1 MNRIMGSRRHR
12 VVELPNST
20 LQLMGRS
27 FRSGMTLLEVVI
39 ALALFFAAMSAIAEI
54 LRMGS
59 ESSVK
64 AQLQAEAS
72 LLGESKLNEVVVGI
86 VPLTPVQSQP
96 FAESPRWTWSLTVE
110 DDTTLS
116 LKHIGL
122 TVNHLNSGGKP
133 DHEVKFARWM
143 RDPLTFQ
150 QSGSSSS
157 ALDTIQSVLP

>member
-1 MNRIMGSRRHR
+1 MRHPRRTRCLSGLARATAARQSAETIAH
-12 VVELPNST
+12 
-20 LQLMGRS
+20 
-27 FRSGMTLLEVVI
+27 SGMTLLEVVI

-72 LLGESKLNEVVVGI
+72 LLGESKLNEILAGI
-86 VPLTPVQSQP
+86 EPLTPVQSQP
-96 FAESPRWTWSLTVE
+96 FVDAPQWTWSLAVE
-110 DDTTLS
+110 DDVTLS
-116 LKHIGL
+116 LKRVLL
-122 TVNHLNSGGKP
+122 TVNHLNSAGKP
-133 DHEVKFARWM
+133 NHEVKFARWT
-143 RDPLTFQ
+143 RDPLLFQ